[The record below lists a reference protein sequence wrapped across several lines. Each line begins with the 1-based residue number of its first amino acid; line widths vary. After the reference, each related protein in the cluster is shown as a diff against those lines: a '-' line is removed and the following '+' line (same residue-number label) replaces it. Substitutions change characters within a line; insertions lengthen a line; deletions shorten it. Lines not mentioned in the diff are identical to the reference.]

1 MADASATGFSCM
13 VLLYDSELGLL
24 DSQPF
29 NVTLE
34 EVAKIEPEDIYTVET
49 VVGESEVMVL
59 DESGNDSQ
67 GCPKCDG
74 YAEFACMAWNQCWS

>member
-24 DSQPF
+24 DSRPF

-34 EVAKIEPEDIYTVET
+34 EVAVIEPEDIYTVET

-59 DESGNDSQ
+59 NSDTDSQ
-67 GCPKCDG
+67 RCPKCDG
-74 YAEFACMAWNQCWS
+74 YAEFACMAWN